1 MDIVIAL
8 GTGSRWMD
16 NELRYAL
23 RSIEA
28 YLGGFD
34 GKVVLVGEKPKWVR
48 NVHHIA
54 FDDVPGRK
62 NLSIFQKI
70 VTGSEWIDS
79 DDFIFWNDDHF
90 LLKPLHTKDFKFWYD
105 QDCHYYAHKA
115 TGLYK
120 QAITN
125 TNNLPGK
132 NNYYTDIHTPIIYNK
147 HRFAKLMH
155 LPWKQ
160 EFVIKSAY
168 TKNEDG
174 PFERMEDIKINRF
187 YSLNEWIGK
196 TYNKLFFSIG
206 SYAVNNDFKVFINQ
220 LYPNKS
226 QWEK

>member
-8 GTGSRWMD
+8 GTGSRWQD
-16 NELRYAL
+16 NELRYSL

-28 YLGGFD
+28 YLKGFD
-34 GKVVLVGEKPKWVR
+34 GKVIIVGQKPKWLK
-48 NVHHIA
+48 NVHFIA
-54 FDDVPGRK
+54 LDDVPGRK
-62 NLSIFQKI
+62 NFSIFQKI
-70 VTGSEWIDS
+70 VNSLDS
-79 DDFIFWNDDHF
+79 VEGDDFIFWNDDHF
-90 LLKPLHTKDFKFWYD
+90 LLKPLHIKDFKFWYD

-120 QAITN
+120 KAITN

-147 HRFAKLMH
+147 HRFAKLLQ

-168 TKNEDG
+168 TKMEDG
-174 PFERMEDIKINRF
+174 PFESMKDLKLSMRYD
-187 YSLNEWIGK
+187 LNQWIGL
-196 TYNKLFFSIG
+196 THNKLFFSIG
-206 SYAVNNDFKVFINQ
+206 SYAVDYNFKIFMNQ

-226 QWEK
+226 KYE

>member
-16 NELRYAL
+16 NELKYAL

-28 YLGGFD
+28 YLEGFD

-54 FDDVPGRK
+54 FEDVPGRK
-62 NLSIFQKI
+62 NFSIFQKI

-90 LLKPLHTKDFKFWYD
+90 LLKPLHIKDFKFWYD

-120 QAITN
+120 KAITN

-132 NNYYTDIHTPIIYNK
+132 NNYYTDIHTPIIYN
-147 HRFAKLMH
+147 
-155 LPWKQ
+155 
-160 EFVIKSAY
+160 
-168 TKNEDG
+168 TC
-174 PFERMEDIKINRF
+174 
-187 YSLNEWIGK
+187 
-196 TYNKLFFSIG
+196 
-206 SYAVNNDFKVFINQ
+206 FISCV
-220 LYPNKS
+220 LIS
-226 QWEK
+226 TT

>member
-1 MDIVIAL
+1 
-8 GTGSRWMD
+8 MD
-16 NELRYAL
+16 NELKYAL

-28 YLGGFD
+28 YLEGFD

-54 FDDVPGRK
+54 FEDVPGRK
-62 NLSIFQKI
+62 NFSIFQKI

-120 QAITN
+120 KAITN

-147 HRFAKLMH
+147 YRFAKLIH

-168 TKNEDG
+168 TKMEDG
-174 PFERMEDIKINRF
+174 PFERMEDVKINRF
-187 YSLNEWIGK
+187 YSVNEWIGK

-220 LYPNKS
+220 LYSNKS